1 MRIDMERRPVIDD
14 QPDRPRGAEPL
25 VSVRDMSV
33 TYRVQGTTER
43 LVALRD
49 VSLDI
54 YPGEFIAV
62 LGPSGC
68 GKTTLLSAIAG
79 VVTPTRGTVTMR
91 GEPIT
96 GPGPDRAVVFQ
107 NYALMPWRSVRSNV
121 RFGLQFRKQGLSRTE
136 VDARVEHYIAMV
148 GLNGFEKSYPYQL
161 SGGMQQRVGIARAL
175 ACEPVVL
182 LADEPFGA
190 VDAMTREAMQAE
202 LESIIAATGQTVLFI
217 THSIDEAITL
227 ADRIVVVSN
236 RPGCIREIVNNPL
249 PRPRMKGDVRGSIE
263 YAALREHTWNLLKS
277 EALGARDVRDD
288 S

>member
-1 MRIDMERRPVIDD
+1 MSAGTDESTA
-14 QPDRPRGAEPL
+14 PRTDPL
-25 VSVRDMSV
+25 VRVADMSV
-33 TYRVQGTTER
+33 SYATSGGRDR
-43 LVALRD
+43 LIALRS

-68 GKTTLLSAIAG
+68 GKTTLLSTIAG
-79 VVTPTRGTVTMR
+79 VVQPAAGSVAMN
-91 GEPIT
+91 GKPIT

-107 NYALMPWRSVRSNV
+107 NYALMPWRNVRSNV
-121 RFGLQFRKQGLSRTE
+121 KFGVQFHKGNASKAELEKR
-136 VDARVEHYIAMV
+136 VDYYLELV
-148 GLNGFEKSYPYQL
+148 GLKGFEKSYPYQL

-175 ACEPVVL
+175 VCEPQVL

-202 LESIIAATGQTVLFI
+202 LEGIISSTGKTVLFI

-227 ADRIVVVSN
+227 ADRIVVISH
-236 RPGCIREIVNNPL
+236 RPGCIREIVKNDL
-249 PRPRMKGDVRGSIE
+249 PRPRMNDEVRGSAQ
-263 YAALREHTWNLLKS
+263 YARLREHTWNLLKE
-277 EALGARDVRDD
+277 EALGARGDEAAR